1 MASDKSIG
9 LELEP
14 WRAINDGVMG
24 GVSSGEMVAT
34 AEGLR
39 FQGVLSLENN
49 GGFASVRRLLAVDL
63 SGFDGVR
70 VKIRGD
76 GRTYQ
81 LRFRQDGGFD
91 GVSWRA
97 EFSTNGKWQSIEL
110 PFQRFEPVWRGRP
123 VPEAGPLVAGQVRQ
137 LGFLLADKQPGV
149 FGLDINAI
157 EFWGAK

>member
-24 GVSSGEMVAT
+24 GVSSGEMIAT

-49 GGFASVRRLLAVDL
+49 GGFASVRRLLELDL
-63 SGFDGVR
+63 SEFDGVR
-70 VKIRGD
+70 AQIRGD

-81 LRFRQDGGFD
+81 LRIRQDGGFD

-97 EFSTNGKWQSIEL
+97 EFSTDGKWQSIAL
-110 PFQRFEPVWRGRP
+110 PFQLFEPVWRGRP
-123 VPEAGPLVAGQVRQ
+123 VPEAGPLLAGQIRQ
-137 LGFLLADKQPGV
+137 LGFLLADKKPGA
-149 FGLDINAI
+149 FSLDVGAI
-157 EFWGAK
+157 EFWIAK